1 MSTITPTERFVPPDY
16 YVNANGVWRDQ
27 GEKRPPQRLTTT
39 AAFVTALLRDVKAAD
54 WSVELEFTNPD
65 GEVRTLLVPYAHILA
80 RRDLTQLC
88 VAAGLFVLPRGESD
102 FAEYLAQCAGN
113 PELPR
118 RRLTTKLGLNLL
130 PDAACPDRLAFVL
143 PARTLL
149 PSPEVVPEPVESL
162 VFRPMFSSE
171 AYSAFTSAGTLDESR
186 ELLALVRDDPVAICM
201 LCASL
206 AAPFLEIAGVD
217 SIILHLFGRSSF
229 GKTARLQLLA
239 MLWGKPLDP
248 QTAGNDATLI
258 ERWHG
263 TANSIEVLAA
273 IYNGL
278 VLCLDE
284 LGGNTAVDFN
294 VYAPTSG
301 RGKNRMTR
309 EGGMQSQHKWSVLIA
324 STGEVSLTE
333 RLEASSGKPAKT
345 GEVIRG
351 LSIPNDD
358 LPAYPGMTTE
368 EASQHVQGI
377 KVRLLQVYGAIG
389 PAFMQRVLDHF
400 GTANDLRDTLQG
412 ELDAYHTKLLEAA
425 KAAGHVLEPP
435 HVRALRRFGMIGVIG
450 DWVAYWDILP
460 FAEATIQSAIERVT
474 LAWLNALPSFNDED
488 QIVGQVRDWI
498 IRHLGQ
504 MIVYRED
511 PGYEHEQEPFPFIP
525 SVTKGIRHRRWI
537 LLTDSAFAE
546 ACDGTSAM
554 VAGKLLKR
562 LGILDG
568 EGGKH
573 KKRHQLAGLGLPE
586 TYFYSIVT
594 AKLLPDTERA
604 DAQAASTPQPTGNTG
619 VKRSDP
625 PPAKETVDEDE
636 DDNDDDLDLPVP
648 RF

>member
-1 MSTITPTERFVPPDY
+1 MSTDTPSERFVPPDY
-16 YVNANGVWRDQ
+16 HVDAAGVWRYL

-88 VAAGLFVLPRGESD
+88 VGAGLFVLPRGESD

-118 RRLTTKLGLNLL
+118 RRLTTKLGLNPL

-162 VFRPMFSSE
+162 VFRPMFSSDAHS
-171 AYSAFTSAGTLDESR
+171 AYTSAGTFEESR
-186 ELLALVRDDPVAICM
+186 ELLHMVRDDPVAIFV
-201 LCASL
+201 LVASL
-206 AAPFLEIAGVD
+206 IAPFLEPAGVD
-217 SIILHLFGRSSF
+217 SIIAHLHGRSST
-229 GKTARLQLLA
+229 GKTTRLQLVA

-248 QTAGNDATLI
+248 QTAGNEVTLI

-263 TANSIEVLAA
+263 TANSMENLATTH
-273 IYNGL
+273 NGM
-278 VLCLDE
+278 VLCVDE
-284 LGGNTAVDFN
+284 LGGNTDQDFS
-294 VYAPTSG
+294 VYNQTSG

-309 EGGMQSQHKWSVLIA
+309 DGGMQAQRKWSLLTV
-324 STGEVSLTE
+324 STGEVSLSD
-333 RLEASSGKPAKT
+333 RLEAASGKPAKT

-351 LSIPNDD
+351 LSIPMDD
-358 LPAYPGMTTE
+358 LPAYEGMTTE
-368 EASQHVQGI
+368 AASQHVQSL
-377 KVRLLQVYGAIG
+377 KTRLLQTYGTIG
-389 PAFMQRVLDHF
+389 PMFAQVVLDTF
-400 GTANDLRDTLQG
+400 GTMSALREALHAG
-412 ELDAYHTKLLEAA
+412 IEVRHAELVETA
-425 KAAGHVLEPP
+425 KAAGHELEPP
-435 HVRALRRFGMIGVIG
+435 HIRALRRFALMCVIG
-450 DWVAYWDILP
+450 EWAADETLP
-460 FAEATIQSAIERVT
+460 FSEGEIQTAIEVVT
-474 LAWLNALPSFNDED
+474 LAWLNALPSLNDEN

-604 DAQAASTPQPTGNTG
+604 DAQAASTPQSTGNTG

-625 PPAKETVDEDE
+625 PPAKKTVDEDE